1 MTRQRWLENW
11 GEFSRTFVFFAIVFL
26 SVYCFAQETPTQPS
40 VTDKYYEVGKKEL
53 AAGNKDAAEQAFKL
67 ALEADSSNVDAGLNL
82 GRLLFDASRY
92 KEAYA
97 LFSSLMK
104 TAGGRLEVPLWLG
117 VCAWHVGKY
126 EEALKLLSPLVTS
139 EDKDVASL
147 AQIYASM
154 ASISLGRP
162 KEAESFVNGLA
173 NESSEVGLL
182 ASRIKAG
189 LEAEIRNGTPGAPA
203 KASGLVLSVGQDS
216 SISGLANI
224 DEPSGTSSAFAET
237 GVTFIAMRDV
247 GAEKNR
253 EMMFVLIADGRYYP
267 SAQEFSL
274 LTVGAEAGIEV
285 GPGRLSLGETI
296 SYEHSGIHRADTALG
311 YSASEKNT
319 ANPDAEWP
327 LWTFG
332 WHISAYTPV
341 SSEENGGWG
350 LEAAVAPVV
359 EGNPGA
365 LNFSVQN
372 YKARDNTLSYVM
384 VSANEKIPIWRKV
397 ALQLAWDVRIFP
409 DGGPAESTRRDVLLG
424 LGFDEVLFENTTRKV
439 EIGVKGETSKSTV
452 DTASYDR
459 LTSWLS
465 VTFLF

>member
-1 MTRQRWLENW
+1 MC
-11 GEFSRTFVFFAIVFL
+11 
-26 SVYCFAQETPTQPS
+26 CFAQETPRQLPDTER
-40 VTDKYYEVGKKEL
+40 YYELGRKEL
-53 AAGNKDAAEQAFKL
+53 AAGNKDAAEKAFRF

-82 GRLLFDASRY
+82 GRLLFDANRY

-97 LFSSLMK
+97 LFSGLMK

-126 EEALKLLSPLVTS
+126 EETLKLLSPLVTS

-162 KEAESFVNGLA
+162 KEAESFVSGLA

-182 ASRIKAG
+182 ASRIKSG
-189 LEAEIRNGTPGAPA
+189 LEAEIHNDTPGTPA

-224 DEPSGTSSAFAET
+224 DEPSGTSSVFAET
-237 GVTFIAMRDV
+237 GYTFIAMRDV

-253 EMMFVLIADGRYYP
+253 ELMLVLLADGRYYP
-267 SAQEFSL
+267 SAQEFSV

-285 GPGRLSLGETI
+285 GPGRLSLGETL
-296 SYEHSGIHRADTALG
+296 SYEHSGIHRADTALS
-311 YSASEKNT
+311 YSAMNKNG
-319 ANPDAEWP
+319 AAGDAEWP
-327 LWTFG
+327 LWTLS
-332 WHISAYTPV
+332 WHISVYTPE
-341 SSEENGGWG
+341 SSEQYGGWG

-365 LNFSVQN
+365 LNFSVLN
-372 YKARDNTLSYVM
+372 YNARDNTLSYVM
-384 VSANEKIPIWRKV
+384 ASVNEKIPIWRKV

-409 DGGPAESTRRDVLLG
+409 DGGPGESTRRDVLLG
-424 LGFDEVLFENTTRKV
+424 LGFNGALFENATKKV
-439 EIGVKGETSKSTV
+439 ELGVKGETNKSSV

-465 VTFLF
+465 MTFLF